1 MLGAASQWRDP
12 LPKSLRAGGE
22 KSWGEENTMAVE
34 TVEMLNGAMSK
45 PKEEM
50 LLTGAAIVCQ
60 SLVDEGVT
68 TVFGYP
74 GGSVLP
80 LYHAL
85 SSYPALHHVLVR
97 HEENAAMAADGY
109 ARATGEAGVCFATS
123 GPGATNLVTGIAN
136 AYLDSVPMVAFTGQV
151 ATTSVGRMAFQ
162 EVDTTSITRTIT
174 KRSYFVRHVDE
185 LAAVIREAFHVAQD
199 GRPGPVLVDL
209 PKDVQNAKTVYVRP
223 SNGLVHR
230 LPKPPLKDDHGVQ
243 LAAKM
248 LSEARK
254 PVLLV
259 GHGVLQ
265 SGATKELLAL
275 AEKTDTP
282 VVTTLL
288 GISALPESHRLA
300 FGMVGMHGHFWSNQA
315 VEEADLV
322 VAVGMR
328 FDDRVAVKPSSFAPK
343 AKIVHV
349 DIDLNEM
356 GRNVRVDVPIV
367 GDARVVLRM
376 LLDRVERT
384 KHFEWVQQLQL
395 WREESP
401 TNNGWHE
408 HEMPQVWEVVKAI
421 RDVTGGN
428 ALVASDVGQHLMWVA
443 QHFCFDK
450 PDSFFCSGGLGSM
463 GYGVPA
469 AMGAKVG
476 KPEETV
482 WAVVG
487 DGGFQM
493 SSPEL
498 ATLAQ
503 HNIGVKIAVLNN
515 GYLGMVRQW
524 QQFFFESNYS
534 QSPIPGP
541 DFVQLAAAYG
551 VAACRVTEP
560 SEVAGAVRRAMEHD
574 GPFLVEFVVEPEENV
589 FPMVAPGT
597 SLGNMILE

>member
-1 MLGAASQWRDP
+1 
-12 LPKSLRAGGE
+12 
-22 KSWGEENTMAVE
+22 MAVE
-34 TVEMLNGAMSK
+34 TVETPRPVATVRSDAKVLSGA
-45 PKEEM
+45 E
-50 LLTGAAIVCQ
+50 IVCE
-60 SLVDEGVT
+60 SLLDEGVT

-74 GGSVLP
+74 GGAVLP

-85 SSYPALHHVLVR
+85 SAYPALYHVLVR
-97 HEENAAMAADGY
+97 HEENAALAADGY
-109 ARATGEAGVCFATS
+109 ARATGDVGVCFATS

-136 AYLDSVPMVAFTGQV
+136 AYLDSVPVVAFTGQV

-162 EVDTTSITRTIT
+162 EVDTTNIFKTIT

-185 LAAVIREAFHVAQD
+185 LAAVIREAFHVAAD

-209 PKDVQNAKTVYVRP
+209 PKDVQNGKAVYERP
-223 SNGLVHR
+223 SNRLPHR
-230 LPKPPLKDDHGVQ
+230 LPKPPMDGDREVLR
-243 LAAKM
+243 AAKLM
-248 LSEARK
+248 NEAAR

-265 SGATKELLAL
+265 SGAARELLTL

-288 GISALPESHRLA
+288 GISAMPESHRLA

-315 VEEADLV
+315 VEDADLV

-328 FDDRVAVKPSSFAPK
+328 FDDRVAVKPAAFAPK
-343 AKIVHV
+343 AKIVHI

-367 GDARVVLRM
+367 GDARVVLQM
-376 LLDRVERT
+376 LLGHVEKRR
-384 KHFEWVQQLQL
+384 HFEWVQQLEV

-408 HEMPQVWEVVKAI
+408 YERPQVTDVVKAL
-421 RDVTGGN
+421 REATRGD

-450 PDSFFCSGGLGSM
+450 PGSFFCSAGLGSM
-463 GYGVPA
+463 GYGLPA
-469 AMGAKVG
+469 AMGAKVAR
-476 KPEETV
+476 PEETV

-503 HNIGVKIAVLNN
+503 HNIGVKICLVNN

-524 QQFFFESNYS
+524 QQFFFEKNYS
-534 QSPIPGP
+534 QSTMPGP
-541 DFVQLAAAYG
+541 DFVALAGAYG
-551 VAACRVTEP
+551 VPAQRVTDP
-560 SEVAGAVRRAMEHD
+560 SKVAEAVERAMAHD
-574 GPFLVEFVVEPEENV
+574 GPFLLEFAVEPEENV

-597 SLGNMILE
+597 SLSDMIMEC

>member
-1 MLGAASQWRDP
+1 MV
-12 LPKSLRAGGE
+12 
-22 KSWGEENTMAVE
+22 VE
-34 TVEMLNGAMSK
+34 TVETTRKGSSS
-45 PKEEM
+45 ERSERQ
-50 LLTGAAIVCQ
+50 LLTGAQILWQ
-60 SLVDEGVT
+60 SLLDEGVR

-74 GGSVLP
+74 GGAVLP

-85 SSYPALHHVLVR
+85 SGFPELNHVLVR
-97 HEENAAMAADGY
+97 HEENAALAADGF
-109 ARATGEAGVCFATS
+109 ARATGEVGVCVATS

-136 AYLDSVPMVAFTGQV
+136 AYMDSVPMVAFTGQV

-162 EVDTTSITRTIT
+162 EVDITNICKPIT

-185 LAAVIREAFHVAQD
+185 LAAVVREAFHVAAD
-199 GRPGPVLVDL
+199 GRPGPVVVDL
-209 PKDVQNAKTVYVRP
+209 PKDVQNGKAYYERP

-230 LPKPPLKDDHGVQ
+230 LPKPPADGDREVQ
-243 LAAKM
+243 RAAKLLM
-248 LSEARK
+248 EAKR

-265 SGATKELLAL
+265 SGAARELLAL
-275 AEKTDTP
+275 AETTETP

-288 GISALPESHRLA
+288 GISAIPETHRLC
-300 FGMVGMHGHFWSNQA
+300 FGMIGMHGHFWSNQA
-315 VEEADLV
+315 VQQADLV
-322 VAVGMR
+322 IAVGMR
-328 FDDRVAVKPSSFAPK
+328 FDDRVAVKPSEFAPG
-343 AKIVHV
+343 AKIVHI

-367 GDARVVLRM
+367 GDARVVLQM
-376 LLDRVERT
+376 LLERVQRT
-384 KHFEWVQQLQL
+384 RHFEWVQQLEV

-401 TNNGWHE
+401 TANGWHE
-408 HEMPQVWEVVKAI
+408 YERPQVSEVIKAI
-421 RDVTGGN
+421 RTATGGN

-450 PDSFFCSGGLGSM
+450 PGSFFCSGGLGSM

-469 AMGAKVG
+469 AIGAKAG
-476 KPEETV
+476 RPEETV

-503 HNIGVKIAVLNN
+503 HNIGVKIALLNN

-541 DFVQLAAAYG
+541 DFVALATAHG
-551 VAACRVTEP
+551 VPACRVTEP
-560 SEVAGAVRRAMEHD
+560 SEVAAAVERAMAHD
-574 GPFLVEFVVEPEENV
+574 GPFLIEFAVEPEENV

-597 SLGNMILE
+597 SLNEMIMEC